1 MGTTRQQYCVAGGG
15 GLLLG
20 AGLLLLAAW
29 RDIRA
34 SAALQEFENHL
45 CWLLF
50 IVGCASLALGLLGA
64 SAGCCPRRL
73 LLCLYAW
80 MALLLS
86 VFCVASSA
94 IFALQVSSTATRVES
109 DCQEVQIGEPVG
121 QAAQAAQTAY
131 DGMQAD
137 LAYCRQS
144 NPNVLELRACP
155 TSLGTSGA
163 RWRHSQFW
171 DIFESAE
178 DKYGCSGFCK
188 DGPSLFA
195 LPVGSINQGNVQ
207 ELRPACFS
215 PIMEEVRSK
224 AVLGCSS
231 LLLASVLLLLPC
243 SCACWLACAPPP
255 GRRAN
260 YVHRAEELQWTSISH
275 PEMSEA
281 ESEESE
287 RLLK

>member
-1 MGTTRQQYCVAGGG
+1 MGKTRQQYCVATGGS
-15 GLLLG
+15 LLFG

-29 RDIRA
+29 RDLRA
-34 SAALQEFENHL
+34 SVALEAFENNL
-45 CWLLF
+45 CRLLF
-50 IVGCASLALGLLGA
+50 VVGCASLALGALGA
-64 SAGCCPRRL
+64 SAGCCPSRL
-73 LLCLYAW
+73 LLCFYAW
-80 MALLLS
+80 TALLLS
-86 VFCVASSA
+86 VFCAGSSA
-94 IFALQVSSTATRVES
+94 FFALQVSSTATRVEL

-121 QAAQAAQTAY
+121 QAAKAAQTAY

-163 RWRHSQFW
+163 RWRSSKFW

-195 LPVGSINQGNVQ
+195 LPIGSVNKENMQ

-231 LLLASVLLLLPC
+231 LLVACVVLLLPC

-255 GRRAN
+255 YRRAN